1 MPKDSHLAINDLL
14 DIVEE
19 LTNMVETLNPGATEQ
34 VRRVRFLI
42 RRAEKCA
49 AGAMAFES

>member
-19 LTNMVETLNPGATEQ
+19 LTNIVEELNPGAADQ
-34 VRRVRFLI
+34 VSRVRFLI

-49 AGAMAFES
+49 AGAMTFET